1 MHVSRYIPGT
11 TTVRIYKTWRD
22 GNYSNVVSGTFL
34 SSNKEIPEGHRHYF
48 AIYHVK
54 CSEGKTV
61 KEIWTKTVKP
71 DGVKRIAAVF
81 EKPPPSDKK

>member
-1 MHVSRYIPGT
+1 MPAMIILGEMHVGRYIPGT
-11 TTVRIYKTWRD
+11 TTFRIYKTWRD
-22 GNYSNVVSGTFL
+22 GNHSN
-34 SSNKEIPEGHRHYF
+34 NKEIPEGHRHYF

-81 EKPPPSDKK
+81 EKPPPSDNK